1 MNIVD
6 EAQAITFLYV
16 APQHGTRKARL
27 DQGSDLAT
35 KFARPKL
42 RAEIATKHVQQLR
55 LQFRVVLALVL
66 LSGLR

>member
-1 MNIVD
+1 MRDTLHAFELQAYDVTDLFAVERVEHDDLINAVD
-6 EAQAITFLYV
+6 E
-16 APQHGTRKARL
+16 
-27 DQGSDLAT
+27 
-35 KFARPKL
+35 L